1 MKEETRNKELIINIY
16 VRMLQTSE
24 FNVKLSPKHDGAHG
38 LRINVLT
45 ISQLLSDVT
54 FGIRSD

>member
-1 MKEETRNKELIINIY
+1 
-16 VRMLQTSE
+16 MLQTSE
-24 FNVKLSPKHDGAHG
+24 FNVKPSPKHDGAHG

-54 FGIRSD
+54 FGIRSDYTL